1 MVGRTEEQETLKALL
16 HSSESELVTV
26 IGRRR
31 VGKTYLIRQCYAKE
45 IVFELTGIQDATLDE
60 QLGNFIFALKYH
72 FKDIDQEQARPS
84 SWLEAFEMLIY
95 SLDKTKTK
103 KKKVIFI
110 DELPWFDTARSGF
123 MKGLSFF
130 WNSWASKKNIV
141 LATCGSAASW
151 MIQKVILNKGGLH
164 NRVTKQIALQP
175 FTLSESQKYLKS
187 RGIKLDYYQM
197 AQLYMIIGGIP
208 YYLKQV
214 TKGKSVPQI
223 TSELLFKKNAILRN
237 EFDNLYQSLFS
248 NYEKY
253 IAIVEACYSKWKG
266 ITHTE
271 LIEITGLPSGGSL
284 TRMINDLVVSGFLKQ
299 SHPYK
304 KKKKEA
310 LIRLVDEFS
319 IFYLKYK
326 RHSKVANWQAVSKSQ
341 SYKSWLGFAF
351 ENLCHNH
358 IDEIKRALGIS
369 GITTTQYSLYQS
381 TKGKNTGTQID
392 LIIDRNDE
400 VIHICEAK
408 FYNTEF
414 IISKSYQAQLQNKIE
429 VLRSQIPSSKVVHLT
444 AITTFG
450 VKENIHS
457 DIVNQNITL
466 KDLF

>member
-1 MVGRTEEQETLKALL
+1 MVGRKEEQEILRSLL
-16 HSSESELVTV
+16 HSSESEFVTV

-31 VGKTYLIRQCYAKE
+31 VGKTYLIRQSYAKE
-45 IVFELTGIQDATLDE
+45 IVFELTGIQNVTLDE
-60 QLGNFIFALKYH
+60 QLGNFIFALKYY
-72 FKDIDQEQARPS
+72 FNDIDQEQIKPT

-95 SLDKTKTK
+95 CLDHVKSKH
-103 KKKVIFI
+103 KKVIFI

-123 MKGLSFF
+123 MQGLSFF

-175 FTLSESQKYLKS
+175 FSLSESQAYLKS

-197 AQLYMIIGGIP
+197 VQLYMVIGGIP
-208 YYLKQV
+208 FYLKQV
-214 TKGKSVPQI
+214 SKSKSVPQI
-223 TSELLFKKNAILRN
+223 VSELLFKKNAILRN

-271 LIEITGLPSGGSL
+271 LIQITGLPSGGSL
-284 TRMINDLVVSGFLKQ
+284 TRMINELVVSGFLKQ
-299 SHPYK
+299 SHPYGK
-304 KKKKEA
+304 KKKDT

-319 IFYLKYK
+319 IFYLKFK
-326 RHSKVANWQAVSKSQ
+326 RDINVVNWQTVSKSQ
-341 SYKSWLGFAF
+341 SFKSWQGFAF
-351 ENLCHNH
+351 ENLCYNH
-358 IDEIKRALGIS
+358 INEVKRALGIS
-369 GITTTQYSLYQS
+369 GITTTEYSLYQS
-381 TKGKNTGTQID
+381 STAKNKGTQID

-408 FYNTEF
+408 FYNKEF
-414 IISKSYQAQLQNKIE
+414 VISKSYQAQLQNKIE
-429 VLRSQIPSSKVVHLT
+429 VLRSILPSYKVVNLT
-444 AITTFG
+444 TISTFG
-450 VKENIHS
+450 IKENIHS
-457 DIVNQNITL
+457 GIVDQEITL